1 MKFSAKFAI
10 NILIF
15 TALNTTAFA
24 NTHAIFINDIHFNPF
39 IACGTQRPCRMIDDL
54 LRLPSNQWDAQLKT
68 RSEPFSTYGQDPN
81 YRLMSSSLNAMK
93 QVINNQHAQ
102 FTLYLGDFL
111 GHHYDGDKGANAT
124 HKGFYYYVSPSK
136 QTSTE
141 YKIFVN
147 KSMSVITHD
156 IRAAAGDNVPVY
168 FLLGNNDSD
177 RGDNIFPS
185 QDYLQHTAADFNLTP
200 SQTQTFLEGG
210 YYLQTIDKNNE
221 VIMLNS
227 NVFSP
232 NALLPDNKPPVSIAQ
247 QQMHWLRDQLAN
259 AKKEHQSVWIAMHI
273 PPGIDTFN
281 TDHEGPG
288 TKNPPVP
295 EWLPEYNEQFCQL
308 VTQYSSVIK
317 GIFAAHMH
325 KDAFRMIN
333 DNTEN
338 TINFI
343 SINPAISPNYGN
355 NAAFKDYV
363 YDNHFNPTDYNV
375 YYADLSTPN
384 RDQLNWQLEYSFDHA
399 YQQPTGSTLFSGYRA
414 IASDPSLKT
423 GMYQK
428 LYYQF
433 YAVKYRGFDG
443 RWLPYYYCA
452 IKTID
457 SKSYVNCEN
466 KSQPTL
472 DAQSR

>member
-10 NILIF
+10 NTLIF
-15 TALNTTAFA
+15 AALNVTAFA
-24 NTHAIFINDIHFNPF
+24 NSNAIFINDIHFNPF
-39 IACGTQRPCRMIDDL
+39 TACGTQVPCRMIDEL
-54 LRLPSNQWDAQLKT
+54 LSSPASQWDALLKN

-81 YRLMSSSLNAMK
+81 YKLMSSSLNAVK
-93 QVINNQHAQ
+93 QVVNDQHAQ

-111 GHHYDGDKGANAT
+111 GHHYDGDKGSNVT
-124 HKGFYYYVSPSK
+124 HKGFYYYVSPPN
-136 QTSTE
+136 QTPAE
-141 YKIFVN
+141 YKTFVK
-147 KSMSVITHD
+147 KSMAVIIHD
-156 IRAAAGDNVPVY
+156 IRAAAGDHVPVY

-177 RGDNIFPS
+177 RGDNVFPS
-185 QDYLQHTAADFNLTP
+185 QEYLQNTATDFNLTS
-200 SQTQTFLEGG
+200 SQTQTFLTGG
-210 YYLQTIDKNNE
+210 YYLQPIDKNNE

-232 NALLPDNKPPVSIAQ
+232 SAQLPDNKPPVSIAQ
-247 QQMHWLRDQLAN
+247 NQMRWLSDQLAN
-259 AKKEHQSVWIAMHI
+259 AKKENLSVWIAMHI

-295 EWLPEYNEQFCQL
+295 EWLPEYNEQFRQL
-308 VTQYSSVIK
+308 ILQYSSIIR

-333 DNTEN
+333 DNDGKA
-338 TINFI
+338 INYI

-355 NAAFKDYV
+355 NAAFKDYS
-363 YDNHFNPTDYNV
+363 YDNSFNPTNYSV

-384 RDQLNWQLEYSFDHA
+384 RDQLNWQLEYSFDDA
-399 YQQPTGSTLFSGYRA
+399 YHQPASSTLLSGYRT
-414 IASDPSLKT
+414 IANDPSLKS
-423 GMYQK
+423 GNFQK

-433 YAVKYRGFDG
+433 YAVNYRGFNG

-457 SKSYVNCEN
+457 SKSYIECEN

-472 DAQSR
+472 NTQSG